1 MVKLDSEVDISK
13 YQIVDGSASVA
24 IKPTSEVGTTKPIK
38 IESAEIIITEGS
50 TGEIIYRPFAAM
62 PTGSAV
68 IANNTNADVDAI
80 NMAHARAVTA
90 EAIVISG
97 GKAELTASKG
107 QKEIEIAHVELI
119 NTEAYMEFTAP
130 VLLDATEVVEFNHI
144 GELNKSSGYVLENE
158 SAPILVHSEASI
170 TLGTVSLI
178 LASELE
184 DTLVSELE
192 YELAYD
198 TERIVRLVEDNKN
211 ANTK

>member
-1 MVKLDSEVDISK
+1 M
-13 YQIVDGSASVA
+13 
-24 IKPTSEVGTTKPIK
+24 
-38 IESAEIIITEGS
+38 
-50 TGEIIYRPFAAM
+50 
-62 PTGSAV
+62 
-68 IANNTNADVDAI
+68 
-80 NMAHARAVTA
+80 
-90 EAIVISG
+90 ISG
-97 GKAELTASKG
+97 GKAELTTSKG

-144 GELNKSSGYVLENE
+144 GELNKSSGYALENE

-192 YELAYD
+192 DELAYD

-211 ANTK
+211 SNTK